1 MYPFIMPDVF
11 GYVLPVYDLLLIT
24 GVFLMLLYVANRFEK
39 TDGFTHKQANRILF
53 LIVIS
58 LLSALFISFVVDGVF
73 HSIEEGELAFGSLNF
88 LSGLIGGFATFFI
101 LMKYF
106 YKEENKDMKRIAN
119 TVITGVVLAHA
130 IGRIGCFFAGCCY
143 GIVTNSVLGV
153 EFLHGHAPEV
163 YPGASVLPTQLFE
176 SFFLFVLFVVLNK
189 VKVLKNKEVE
199 TYVIA
204 YGIWRIG
211 IEFLRG
217 DDRGVLLPILKTS
230 YNVFPTPAQLLSVFM
245 IAFGIYLIAKTKKQK
260 LNTI

>member
-1 MYPFIMPDVF
+1 MYPFILPDIF
-11 GYVLPVYDLLLIT
+11 GYVLPVYDLLIII

-39 TDGFTHKQANRILF
+39 TDGFTHKQANRILL

-58 LLSALFISFVVDGVF
+58 LISALLLSFIFDGIF
-73 HSIEEGELAFGSLNF
+73 HSIKEGEIAFGSLNF
-88 LSGLIGGFATFFI
+88 LSGLIGGFVTFFI

-106 YKEENKDMKRIAN
+106 YKEDNKDMKKIAN

-143 GIVTNSVLGV
+143 GIVTKSVLGV

-176 SFFLFVLFVVLNK
+176 SFFLFVLFILLNK
-189 VKVLKNKEVE
+189 VNKFKNREVE

-217 DDRGVLLPILKTS
+217 DDRGVFLPLIKTS
-230 YNVFPTPAQLLSVFM
+230 YNVFPTPAQLLSVLM
-245 IAFGIYLIAKTKKQK
+245 IAFGVYLVARAKKQK
-260 LNTI
+260 LNIT